1 MASEFE
7 AACEALSDVLITV
20 DESFRVL
27 YANPALTRVFGYTA
41 GELVGQPIEWLIPE
55 RFHEEHARHAR
66 TFADGGERH
75 RVMHRTRLVVGRHK
89 SGAELKLEATVSR
102 ASAQGAARFAVV
114 LRDVGEQLALERD
127 FKALEERL
135 QRIARLE
142 ALASLSAG
150 IAHDFNN
157 TLTVVLSLTR
167 AVAES
172 LPPESPEAHDLE
184 EVMRAATRSAELT
197 RRLLAFGRQGVR
209 AEEAVDPGVV
219 LHDLVSLARATSPA
233 SVHVVARLMP
243 VLPLVRVDESQ
254 LAQALLNLVTNA
266 LFAMHEVGGMLELSA
281 REQALDAPL
290 LTSTRTLPPGRYLC
304 VTVADTGRGISPDVL
319 PRVFEPFFTTK
330 PAGIGTGL
338 GSRWC
343 TARCTGPAGRSTWR
357 ASRSWA
363 PRCRCGCRWSK
374 GPRPRRCGSGWPH
387 RPAPGDSCWWSR
399 TSSPVPRS
407 SGASRCSGTPATAF
421 RCPTTCSRCW
431 RPRAARSTPSC
442 SRPTC
447 LAWAARAGCGACA
460 TSPRS
465 CGWCCSVS
473 RAPGCPG
480 PTTRPRAP
488 PCSRARC
495 CPRSSSRPSSPTDF
509 TELANFTGR

>member
-338 GSRWC
+338 GLSMVHGTVHGAGGALHLESEPKLGTKVSLWLPVVEGAAPAPVRERVASP
-343 TARCTGPAGRSTWR
+343 ARARRLLLVESDLFSGAALQRGLALLGHACHCVSVPDDVLTLLEAESGAFDALVLSADVPGLGRPGWLRRLRHLAPQLRLVLLSQPGAGLP
-357 ASRSWA
+357 WA
-363 PRCRCGCRWSK
+363 DHEAPGATVL
-374 GPRPRRCGSGWPH
+374 PRPVLPTQLIEALEPH
-387 RPAPGDSCWWSR
+387 
-399 TSSPVPRS
+399 
-407 SGASRCSGTPATAF
+407 
-421 RCPTTCSRCW
+421 
-431 RPRAARSTPSC
+431 
-442 SRPTC
+442 
-447 LAWAARAGCGACA
+447 
-460 TSPRS
+460 
-465 CGWCCSVS
+465 
-473 RAPGCPG
+473 
-480 PTTRPRAP
+480 
-488 PCSRARC
+488 
-495 CPRSSSRPSSPTDF
+495 
-509 TELANFTGR
+509 